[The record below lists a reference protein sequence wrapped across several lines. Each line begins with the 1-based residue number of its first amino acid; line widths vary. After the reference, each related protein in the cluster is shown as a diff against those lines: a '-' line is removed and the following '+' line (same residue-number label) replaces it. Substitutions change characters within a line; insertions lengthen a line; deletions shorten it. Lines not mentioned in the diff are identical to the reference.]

1 MSTWQ
6 DFINEGNPNYRARV
20 KPKRLTRD
28 MNTYLKGGSKKA
40 QGGSPFKKAKYS
52 FKGKGFN
59 DISAPAL
66 EEVVEPETFQK
77 HDELNPKYWQDDKLN
92 PNISK
97 RLTKIAKRFL
107 EGLELPADH
116 AAGDELMTKLVEDV
130 RFTGSLANYNWSKYS
145 DIDLHIVIDFSK
157 IDENTELV
165 KAFFDSARMRWND
178 LHDIT
183 IYGAEVEIYVENIG
197 ETHKSSGIY
206 SILNNEW
213 IMQPDPEKVDI
224 DYDTALTKS
233 EDCAKQIEL
242 VERTLDKDPR
252 GALRSIER
260 LKKKI
265 RRMRKAGLDSP
276 AQEYSAENIAF
287 KILRREGELD
297 KLNDMKY
304 DAYDAIMS
312 IGE

>member
-6 DFINEGNPNYRARV
+6 DFINEGNPKYRARV

-28 MNTYLKGGSKKA
+28 MNKYLKGGSKKA

-52 FKGKGFN
+52 FKGKSFN

-66 EEVVEPETFQK
+66 EEVVEPETFEK

-92 PNISK
+92 RNISK
-97 RLTKIAKRFL
+97 RLIKIAKRFL
-107 EGLELPADH
+107 EGLELPVEH
-116 AAGDELMTKLVEDV
+116 AAGEGLMTALVEDL

-157 IDENTELV
+157 IDENVELV
-165 KAFFDSARMRWND
+165 KGFFDAARMRWND

-183 IYGAEVEIYVENIG
+183 IYGAEVEIYVEDIN
-197 ETHKSSGIY
+197 EPHKSSGIY

-213 IMQPDPEKVDI
+213 IVQPDPEKVDI
-224 DYDTALTKS
+224 DYDTALIKS
-233 EDCAKQIEL
+233 EDCTKQIEFVEQIL
-242 VERTLDKDPR
+242 VRNPR
-252 GALRSIER
+252 AALNSIER

-265 RRMRKAGLDSP
+265 RRMRKAGLNSP

-304 DAYDAIMS
+304 DAYDMILS